1 MTSEPESLFVWVWL
15 PGRAEPVVAGQVVRS
30 AETGALYFGY
40 GRSYR
45 DREDAIAL
53 FDMDLPI
60 REGLIEP
67 PTGHDLAPSIRD
79 ALPDRWGRRVIVNDL
94 LGSRRDAI
102 NEDALGEITFMLHS
116 GSDRI
121 GALDFQTSA
130 ERFVPRVS
138 AEATLEELQ
147 TFADLIEAGEKV
159 PKALDQVILHGSSI
173 GGARPK
179 ALITDKGG
187 ERPRK
192 LIAKF
197 SATNDVFAMVKGEF
211 AAMRLAKHA
220 GLDVANVEI
229 ERVLE
234 RDVLLIERFDRVPV
248 SDQTDW
254 HRRAIVSALT
264 WTQENELAARH
275 IAYTELAEIIRAR
288 FRDPTRDLTELFARM
303 CFNILV
309 GNTDDHA
316 RNHAA
321 FWDGKILE
329 LTPAYDIAP
338 QRRGSAEAGQ
348 ALNIVPGRNGA
359 QLVTALEAASA
370 FHLSEAE
377 ARYIID
383 GQVSAICA
391 HWSAVCEAAGML
403 ETERR
408 YFAGRQILNPFA
420 FEGYGPPRPLH
431 RSWH

>member
-1 MTSEPESLFVWVWL
+1 MTSEPESLFVWIWL
-15 PGRAEPVVAGQVVRS
+15 PGATEPVVAGQVVRS
-30 AETGALYFGY
+30 AETGAIYFGY

-53 FDMDLPI
+53 FDPDLPI
-60 REGLIEP
+60 MEGLIEP

-79 ALPDRWGRRVIVNDL
+79 ALPDRWGRRVIVHDL

-102 NEDALGEITFMLHS
+102 NEDTLSEITFMQHS

-138 AEATLEELQ
+138 AETTLEELQ

-179 ALITDKGG
+179 ALISDVGG

-229 ERVLE
+229 ERVLD
-234 RDVLLIERFDRVPV
+234 RDVLMVERFDRVPV
-248 SDQTDW
+248 DDQTNW

-288 FRDPTRDLTELFARM
+288 FRDPKRDLTELFARM

-321 FWDGKILE
+321 FWDGKMLD

-338 QRRGSAEAGQ
+338 QKRGSAEAGQ
-348 ALNIVPGRNGA
+348 ALNIIPGQNGA
-359 QLVTALEAASA
+359 QLINALGAATA
-370 FHLSEAE
+370 FHLSETD
-377 ARYIID
+377 ARNVID
-383 GQVSAICA
+383 RQISAICKQ
-391 HWSAVCEAAGML
+391 WNDVCDAAGMGD
-403 ETERR
+403 TERQ

-420 FEGYGPPRPLH
+420 FEGYGPCPKIH
-431 RSWH
+431 